1 MVSKV
6 FSSMKTDYF
15 ISIAIPAYK
24 AQYLREAI
32 QSVLNQEYKN
42 FELIIVNDKS
52 PEDLESIVSSFS
64 DNRIRYYVNSEN
76 LGKQSIVLNW
86 NKCLSYARGDFFAL
100 ICDDDLMKENFI
112 STMVELAE
120 NNPLCN
126 VFSCGRIIVD
136 KIESCVIGET
146 TNLPTYDTYDTFLIE
161 TIKGNRKH
169 TISEFFYRTQYIKEK
184 NGYKIYPAGYYA
196 DDASILNF
204 TMNGGIVRTNEK
216 LIVFRKSAVNISSNS
231 FYNVKKAKAAVM
243 YYKWLSLLDNGKN
256 KDMIRNRLDYDLYEY
271 LSGACSVM
279 DYIKILYL
287 TPSNIWSFPRKM
299 LYLFN
304 EYKIRGH

>member
-1 MVSKV
+1 
-6 FSSMKTDYF
+6 MKEDCL

-24 AQYLREAI
+24 SQYLREAI
-32 QSVLNQEYKN
+32 ESVLNQDYKN

-52 PEDLESIVSSFS
+52 PEDLDSIVSSFN

-76 LGKQSIVLNW
+76 LGKRSIVLNW
-86 NKCLSYARGDFFAL
+86 NKCLSYAKGDFFAL

-136 KIESCVIGET
+136 RIESSIIGET
-146 TNLPTYDTYDTFLIE
+146 TKLPIYETYDTFLIE

-169 TISEFFYRTQYIKEK
+169 TISEFFYRTQYIREK
-184 NGYKIYPAGYYA
+184 KGYIIYPAGYYA

-204 TMNGGIVRTNEK
+204 TTNGGIVRTNEK
-216 LIVFRKSAVNISSNS
+216 LITFRKSAVNISSNS
-231 FYNVKKAKAAVM
+231 SYNVEKAKAAIM
-243 YYKWLSLLDNGKN
+243 YYKWLSFLDKGKN
-256 KDMIRNRLDYDLYEY
+256 EGIIRNRLDYDLYEY
-271 LSGACSVM
+271 LSGARSVM
-279 DYIKILYL
+279 DYIKILFFV
-287 TPSNIWSFPRKM
+287 PSYVWGIPRKI

-304 EYKIRGH
+304 GHKIRGH

>member
-1 MVSKV
+1 
-6 FSSMKTDYF
+6 MKEDCL

-24 AQYLREAI
+24 SQYLREAI
-32 QSVLNQEYKN
+32 ESVLNQDYKN

-52 PEDLESIVSSFS
+52 PEDLDSIVSSFN

-76 LGKQSIVLNW
+76 LGKRSIVLNW
-86 NKCLSYARGDFFAL
+86 NKCLSYAKGDFFAL

-136 KIESCVIGET
+136 RIESSIIGET
-146 TNLPTYDTYDTFLIE
+146 TKLPIYETYDTFLIE

-169 TISEFFYRTQYIKEK
+169 TISEFFYRTQYIREK
-184 NGYKIYPAGYYA
+184 KGYIIYPAGYYA

-204 TMNGGIVRTNEK
+204 TTNGGIVRTNEK
-216 LIVFRKSAVNISSNS
+216 LITFRKSAVNISSNS
-231 FYNVKKAKAAVM
+231 SYNVEKAKAAIM
-243 YYKWLSLLDNGKN
+243 YYKWLSFLDKGKN
-256 KDMIRNRLDYDLYEY
+256 EGIIRDRLDYDLYEY
-271 LSGACSVM
+271 LSGTRSVM
-279 DYIKILYL
+279 DYIKILFFV
-287 TPSNIWSFPRKM
+287 PSYVWGFSRKI

-304 EYKIRGH
+304 GHRIRGH